1 MKRIN
6 LTKYGFVR
14 WPEEDFND
22 DGSSFISF
30 RAGKNVIVSKLVSDG
45 QAYLSIASDRCGKGT
60 LPYEVYSKLPYYNEA
75 TWLYNGVSVDSLTE
89 ADIQTFYEACI
100 SYEKAYEDAEASI
113 QYPTI
118 AELTKQC
125 EKIQAK
131 VLSEAHEL
139 EELMWK
145 HGMEAAVKF
154 SKYEWTSLQECL
166 KHMLERVNYFN
177 PLTLPQTMYKKS
189 SSFTFVKENNNDLVS
204 PTYWY
209 KAAKE
214 MFEKHKII

>member
-22 DGSSFISF
+22 DGSKFISF
-30 RAGKNVIVSKLVSDG
+30 RAGKNVRVSKLISDG
-45 QAYLSIASDRCGKGT
+45 QAYLSIASDRCGNGT

-75 TWLYNGVSVDSLTE
+75 TWSYNGVSVDSLTE

-100 SYEKAYEDAEASI
+100 SYEKAYEDAEATI

-118 AELTKQC
+118 EELVEQC
-125 EKIQAK
+125 RKIQAK
-131 VLSEAHEL
+131 TLSEVREL
-139 EELMWK
+139 EGLMGNY
-145 HGMEAAVKF
+145 GMEAAVKF
-154 SKYEWTSLQECL
+154 SKYEWASLQECF
-166 KHMLERVNYFN
+166 KHMLERVDYFN
-177 PLTLPQTMYKKS
+177 PLTLPQAIYKKS
-189 SSFTFVKENNNDLVS
+189 ISFTFVKENNNDLVS

-209 KAAKE
+209 RAAKE
-214 MFEKHKII
+214 MFEKYKII